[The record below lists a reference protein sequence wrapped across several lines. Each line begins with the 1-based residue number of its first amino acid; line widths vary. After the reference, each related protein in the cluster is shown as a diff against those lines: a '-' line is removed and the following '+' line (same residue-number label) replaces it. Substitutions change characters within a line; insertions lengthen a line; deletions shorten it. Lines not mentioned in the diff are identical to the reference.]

1 LVALA
6 YFLGIVKILMELRH
20 LRYFIAVAE
29 EENVTRAAERLHVS
43 QPPLS
48 RQIHD
53 LEEELGVPLFDR
65 TGKSLQLNA
74 AGKVFLVEARAVLER
89 AAQALQTVQA
99 LSDNHDQVI
108 DVGYAPSLSVQIL
121 PQILRVFEQTQP
133 LVRVRLHDLSSG
145 EMQQGLRDGSLQAA
159 FLALPRQAQRG
170 DLSYAKL
177 QSHPVCVAM
186 PAHHPLAKKRKV
198 TLTELFGHRLI
209 GYNRHDYAEY
219 HQWLESLSR
228 AVQKKA
234 TLAEEYDSMTSLIT
248 AIESGRGIALVSK
261 SLSCFSG
268 PRLQYRPLTP
278 APEPFHVAIA
288 WREKGLKKSTRALIT
303 AAQSV
308 IESGKS

>member
-1 LVALA
+1 
-6 YFLGIVKILMELRH
+6 MELRH

-89 AAQALQTVQA
+89 AAQARQTVQA

-145 EMQQGLRDGSLQAA
+145 EMQLGLRDGSLQAA

-186 PAHHPLAKKRKV
+186 PAHHPLAKKRKI

-209 GYNRHDYAEY
+209 GYNRQDYAEY

-268 PRLQYRPLTP
+268 PRLQYRPISP

>member
-1 LVALA
+1 
-6 YFLGIVKILMELRH
+6 MELRH

-53 LEEELGVPLFDR
+53 LEEELGLPLFDR

-99 LSDNHDQVI
+99 LSDNHEQII

-186 PAHHPLAKKRKV
+186 PAHHPLAKKRKI
-198 TLTELFGHRLI
+198 TLNELFGHRLI
-209 GYNRHDYAEY
+209 GYNRQDYAEY
-219 HQWLESLSR
+219 HQWLECLSR

-248 AIESGRGIALVSK
+248 AIESGRGVALVSK

-268 PRLQYRPLTP
+268 PRLQYRPITP
-278 APEPFHVAIA
+278 APDPFHVAIA
-288 WREKGLKKSTRALIT
+288 WREKGLKKSTRALIA

>member
-1 LVALA
+1 
-6 YFLGIVKILMELRH
+6 MELRH

-74 AGKVFLVEARAVLER
+74 AGKVFLVEARAIIER
-89 AAQALQTVQA
+89 VEQALQTVQA
-99 LSDNHDQVI
+99 LSDNHQQVI

-170 DLSYAKL
+170 DLSYNKL

-186 PAHHPLAKKRKV
+186 PAHHPLAKKRKI
-198 TLTELFGHRLI
+198 TLTELFGHRLV
-209 GYNRHDYAEY
+209 GYNRQDYAEY

-228 AVQKKA
+228 AAQKKA

-268 PRLQYRPLTP
+268 PRLQYRPITP

-288 WREKGLKKSTRALIT
+288 WREKGLKKSTRAFVT

-308 IESGKS
+308 TVET

>member
-1 LVALA
+1 
-6 YFLGIVKILMELRH
+6 MELRH

-99 LSDNHDQVI
+99 LSDNHEQVI

-121 PQILRVFEQTQP
+121 PQILRVFEQAQP

-186 PAHHPLAKKRKV
+186 PAHHPLAKKRKI
-198 TLTELFGHRLI
+198 TLSELFGHRLI
-209 GYNRHDYAEY
+209 GYNRQDYAEY

-248 AIESGRGIALVSK
+248 AIESGRGVALVSK

-268 PRLQYRPLTP
+268 PRLQYRPITP

-288 WREKGLKKSTRALIT
+288 WREKGLKKSTRALLA

>member
-1 LVALA
+1 
-6 YFLGIVKILMELRH
+6 MELRH

-99 LSDNHDQVI
+99 LSEDHQQTI

-121 PQILRVFEQTQP
+121 PQILRIFEQTQP
-133 LVRVRLHDLSSG
+133 LVRVRLHDLSSS

-159 FLALPRQAQRG
+159 FLALPRQVQRG

-186 PAHHPLAKKRKV
+186 PAHHPLAKKRKIS
-198 TLTELFGHRLI
+198 LTELFTHRLI
-209 GYNRHDYAEY
+209 GYNQRDYAEY
-219 HQWLESLSR
+219 HQWLETLSPTR
-228 AVQKKA
+228 KKP

-248 AIESGRGIALVSK
+248 AIESGRGVALVSK

-268 PRLQYRPLTP
+268 PRLQYRPLSP

-288 WREKGLKKSTRALIT
+288 WREKGLKKSTRALIS
-303 AAQSV
+303 AAQRV
-308 IESGKS
+308 IAAGES

>member
-1 LVALA
+1 
-6 YFLGIVKILMELRH
+6 MELRH

-99 LSDNHDQVI
+99 LSDNHEQVI

-121 PQILRVFEQTQP
+121 PQILRVFEQAQP

-186 PAHHPLAKKRKV
+186 PAHHPLAKKRKI

-209 GYNRHDYAEY
+209 GYNRQDYAEY

-228 AVQKKA
+228 AAQKKA

-268 PRLQYRPLTP
+268 PRLQYRPITP

-308 IESGKS
+308 AVVA